1 METGRRSDIVL
12 SDGLRCTSFL
22 RFPDDQSRYS
32 VESAVAQNFL
42 SSSSLLNS
50 GSAFLFVFRI
60 GLTFLAVHVADR
72 DRPYQIPSD
81 RERHKQSAAG
91 ACLSQRVVSLLAP
104 CIPLLAPTSL
114 SWSGDVPR
122 PA

>member
-50 GSAFLFVFRI
+50 GSAFFFRSS
-60 GLTFLAVHVADR
+60 FLRFPDDQSRYSVESAVA
-72 DRPYQIPSD
+72 QNF
-81 RERHKQSAAG
+81 
-91 ACLSQRVVSLLAP
+91 LSSSSLLN
-104 CIPLLAPTSL
+104 
-114 SWSGDVPR
+114 SGSAFFFVSSFLRFPDDQ
-122 PA
+122 